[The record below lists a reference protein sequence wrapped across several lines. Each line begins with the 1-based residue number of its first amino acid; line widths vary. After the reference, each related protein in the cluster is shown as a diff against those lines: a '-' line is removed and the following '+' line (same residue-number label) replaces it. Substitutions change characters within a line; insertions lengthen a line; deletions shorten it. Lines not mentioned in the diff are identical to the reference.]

1 MNGNMYSDVYIREYA
16 RARQKQQL
24 EAAEA
29 RRLLKAYKVVQ
40 ADREPNADIKEPEL
54 APSKGGFLGLIQWL
68 LQARGSAKVH

>member
-29 RRLLKAYKVVQ
+29 RRLVKAYQ
-40 ADREPNADIKEPEL
+40 ATWADQEPNVDVREPEL